1 MSKKPQLS
9 EKHWKAIGLIAEG
22 KHSIKEVAEITGIG
36 LSAMYKLVEGD
47 TTVGSTALLFKAEIK
62 KIHKKHAE
70 EIRPIL
76 NTCKRKALRIIDGVL
91 TRILALDYTSNE
103 DAALVTTVLN
113 ALNKAPSVEINNTS
127 YSIYNSMS
135 SEEIMHEFNRLT
147 SLVRGP
153 SVRGRV
159 QEIGSGSAEGV
170 FSDPGQGGDLGQESE
185 A

>member
-91 TRILALDYTSNE
+91 
-103 DAALVTTVLN
+103 
-113 ALNKAPSVEINNTS
+113 
-127 YSIYNSMS
+127 MS
-135 SEEIMHEFNRLT
+135 SSGIVTGYYPPASTTIN
-147 SLVRGP
+147 
-153 SVRGRV
+153 
-159 QEIGSGSAEGV
+159 IGT
-170 FSDPGQGGDLGQESE
+170 ESE
-185 A
+185 SGNANSWNGSIATTMFYNRALSATEILQNFNAARSRYGI